1 MCIISQSTDKW
12 SLCIVLFCAVFVSP
26 VEVHLVV
33 MYCSD
38 LSPIA
43 HVILVK
49 LRLLHSLVSLLL
61 WTLDINLNIKKKK
74 KFINVDMTFRCYEW
88 LLFIFVCQSCLPVQ
102 HREVWNLC
110 LVINVYCVKI
120 CSSKVWKNKIGICF
134 LLFWLIIVYVLI
146 LSVVF
151 LCLFHV
157 CFGMFSWSFWK
168 AVSTP
173 PSSPSEEVQ

>member
-1 MCIISQSTDKW
+1 MC
-12 SLCIVLFCAVFVSP
+12 VLVRRLVVVGP
-26 VEVHLVV
+26 VEVHWWSSIVV
-33 MYCSD
+33 ISALQLMSYWLNCGCCTPRSPSYFGKS
-38 LSPIA
+38 LSTSYKSKY
-43 HVILVK
+43 LK
-49 LRLLHSLVSLLL
+49 LFS
-61 WTLDINLNIKKKK
+61 
-74 KFINVDMTFRCYEW
+74 NVDMASDVITDEW

-102 HREVWNLC
+102 RREVWNIC
-110 LVINVYCVKI
+110 GVINSYCVKK
-120 CSSKVWKNKIGICF
+120 CSSKVWMNKFAICF

-173 PSSPSEEVQ
+173 PSSPSVEVQ